1 MTTSTRSF
9 VLLGAAFGLLVAAA
23 MPAAAKGPTA
33 ASIEGPGGG
42 SAFFSGPGEGPGTP
56 LGDLVERSGF
66 FPAVWSQTPDPMLS
80 DTPAD
85 AELGPRWTVTWEMP
99 SEDGVVHIVQELYP
113 LATPQPLGYV
123 APGQDLG
130 AAGMTTPGGWYL
142 ATAALGAAMTQL
154 GLDLD
159 ERAPTQIP
167 AAVPWTLGGVA
178 ALAVLILLGRTVAR
192 RPAAVVA
199 EA

>member
-1 MTTSTRSF
+1 MTTSTRLF
-9 VLLGAAFGLLVAAA
+9 VLLGAALGLLVAVAL
-23 MPAAAKGPTA
+23 PAAAKGPTT

-42 SAFFSGPGEGPGTP
+42 SASFGGGGEGPGTP
-56 LGDLVERSGF
+56 LGDLVDRSGF
-66 FPAVWSQTPDPMLS
+66 FPAVWSQTPDPMLR

-85 AELGPRWTVTWEMP
+85 TELGPRWTVTWEMP
-99 SEDGVVHIVQELYP
+99 SEDGVVQIVQELYP
-113 LATPQPLGYV
+113 LATPQPLAYV

-142 ATAALGAAMTQL
+142 ASATLGESLTEL

-159 ERAPTQIP
+159 ERAPSQLP
-167 AAVPWTLGGVA
+167 AAAPWTLGGLA

-192 RPAAVVA
+192 RPRAVVA